1 MVVGGRFKREM
12 KELGMSG
19 RRIMGVRFKVGVDL
33 RKNSE
38 EDGGLGG
45 WGRRVG
51 GDREGF
57 VGYRV
62 DCGFYVGVGGF

>member
-38 EDGGLGG
+38 EDG
-45 WGRRVG
+45 WFRRVG
-51 GDREGF
+51 ETGRRG
-57 VGYRV
+57 
-62 DCGFYVGVGGF
+62 